1 MYLWKIVS
9 SVVLE
14 QFQNVSLFPSKYPR
28 GCNVCIRFC
37 ESWRVGQKS
46 SSRRDSTAFFFKTT
60 SGTGSR
66 GRVCVWERGREREKE
81 RGGERNRRKFSLR
94 CTATMCPPSENIQ
107 KRRTDKLSARRPTF
121 EGQRETSRRYTVN
134 TGSDD
139 DVEPALLQE
148 PVTPRFFLF
157 SPSACFDLLVPW
169 NPW

>member
-1 MYLWKIVS
+1 MNGCICEKLCRVLRSNNFRTCPSSLRSIQEGATCVS
-9 SVVLE
+9 
-14 QFQNVSLFPSKYPR
+14 VSANRDASARSLLP
-28 GCNVCIRFC
+28 
-37 ESWRVGQKS
+37 
-46 SSRRDSTAFFFKTT
+46 RDSTAFFFKTT

-66 GRVCVWERGREREKE
+66 GRVCMREREREREKE
-81 RGGERNRRKFSLR
+81 RRGERNRRKFSLR

-157 SPSACFDLLVPW
+157 SPSACFDLLVP
-169 NPW
+169 

>member
-1 MYLWKIVS
+1 MNGCICEKLCRVLCWNNFRTCPSSLRSIQEGATCVS
-9 SVVLE
+9 VSANRDASARSLLPEGTRLLSFSKQPAE
-14 QFQNVSLFPSKYPR
+14 QAR
-28 GCNVCIRFC
+28 A
-37 ESWRVGQKS
+37 EE
-46 SSRRDSTAFFFKTT
+46 
-60 SGTGSR
+60 
-66 GRVCVWERGREREKE
+66 CVYEREGEREKE

-157 SPSACFDLLVPW
+157 SPSACFDLLVP
-169 NPW
+169 

>member
-1 MYLWKIVS
+1 MKNCVECCVGTISERVPLPFEVSKRVQRVYPFLRIVTRRPE
-9 SVVLE
+9 VFFQKGLDCFL
-14 QFQNVSLFPSKYPR
+14 FQNNQRNRLARK
-28 GCNVCIRFC
+28 NVY
-37 ESWRVGQKS
+37 
-46 SSRRDSTAFFFKTT
+46 
-60 SGTGSR
+60 
-66 GRVCVWERGREREKE
+66 EREGEREKE

-157 SPSACFDLLVPW
+157 SPSACFDLLVP
-169 NPW
+169 

>member
-1 MYLWKIVS
+1 MKNCVECCVGTISERVPLPFEVSKRVQRVYPFLRIVTRRPE
-9 SVVLE
+9 VFFQKGLDCFL
-14 QFQNVSLFPSKYPR
+14 FQNNQRNRLAR
-28 GCNVCIRFC
+28 
-37 ESWRVGQKS
+37 KS
-46 SSRRDSTAFFFKTT
+46 
-60 SGTGSR
+60 
-66 GRVCVWERGREREKE
+66 VYEREGEREKE

-121 EGQRETSRRYTVN
+121 EGQRKTSRRYTVN

-157 SPSACFDLLVPW
+157 SPSACFDLLVP
-169 NPW
+169 